1 MVSAELEDP
10 TLLDFAWPKLG
21 LGNIKGKK
29 SSMLPTELSGHLLK
43 RALMLKIAQYLS
55 KFHYKRL

>member
-1 MVSAELEDP
+1 MVSAELEVP
-10 TLLDFAWPKLG
+10 TPLG

-43 RALMLKIAQYLS
+43 RAPMLKIAQYLS